1 MKDKGNVSKE
11 NIKIDHIN
19 AQSLQGNFEEIKML
33 ISERNPDI
41 LCISET
47 WLLPFVKD
55 CFVHIPHFNLFRR
68 DHGKGGG
75 VCIYVRDNLKSSQI
89 DINTP
94 KIENVEDLW
103 LSIQSSK
110 FPSFIIGTV
119 YRHPYAPVASF
130 DYISDVFKEI
140 ILCNKS
146 VFIVGDM
153 NDDLFYENS
162 HLGTLFKTCRLHQLI
177 GKAKRITQNSSS
189 LIDVI
194 ATNNLSIYLGRF
206 PQFGG

>member
-41 LCISET
+41 LCISKT

-55 CFVHIPHFNLFRR
+55 CFVHIPYFNLFRR
-68 DHGKGGG
+68 DPGKGGG
-75 VCIYVRDNLKSSQI
+75 LCIYVRDNLKSSQI

-119 YRHPYAPVASF
+119 YQHPHAPVASF
-130 DYISDVFKEI
+130 DYISDVF
-140 ILCNKS
+140 
-146 VFIVGDM
+146 
-153 NDDLFYENS
+153 
-162 HLGTLFKTCRLHQLI
+162 
-177 GKAKRITQNSSS
+177 
-189 LIDVI
+189 
-194 ATNNLSIYLGRF
+194 
-206 PQFGG
+206 